1 MTGKEKKTDPNREA
15 ASRSQRSE
23 RNNKGSS
30 INAKELI
37 QSDQVMTLQELNK
50 NNEFLSSIMENN
62 PAGIVS
68 LDTAG
73 QIIYANPAAEKVL
86 RLSRSKIINRRY
98 NDPQWRIFEF
108 AGEPYPEERLPFHLV
123 KRKMAPVS
131 DIRHAIKHEDG
142 SIAYLSIHMTPL
154 RDDNGNFNGA
164 TAVIQD
170 ITQEHLDQQE
180 LLRKTSEV
188 AQLFDISI
196 PLCLINKDFEIIRV
210 NYAYCRAFQVKAA
223 DIVGRK
229 CHETRRGP
237 NCHTDHCL
245 LEAALAGNESGG
257 YEYEVELPN
266 KDRKTFLVQARPYR
280 DENGTITGIVET
292 FTDITDEK
300 LSREQIE
307 TMWNVS
313 PDLLCVADFHT
324 ATFLKVNP
332 AFRKVLGYR
341 ETEMLSRSFMD
352 FVHPEDV
359 QSTRAIIEDKLKH
372 GETVIDFTNRY
383 RCKDGTYRYLQWIS
397 RPLKE
402 KGITYAIARDITR
415 QRNAE
420 LSLQR
425 EKAWSERLINQAPDI
440 IIGLGEDST
449 IQIFNN
455 FAEKLTGYKAEE
467 VMGRKWIETFIP
479 EENRETI
486 YRVWDDIVKNKQVE
500 HDFENEI
507 LTRSKERRL
516 IEWSN
521 AVITEKGEFLM
532 VLSLGVDIT
541 KRRQAE
547 QSLRE
552 TTALLGATGRIAGV
566 GGWEVDPRNQ
576 TVTWTEETYRIHEVP
591 LDHQPS
597 IKEAMEFFHPTDR
610 GVLSRAI
617 ERAMQ
622 TGEPYDLELRLI
634 TRKGR
639 QLWVRTICEPQVAG
653 DRVIKL
659 KGIVHDITER
669 KKADMLLRKSEA
681 KFKSVFESANAGKS
695 ITLPTGEILVN
706 KAFCDMLGYTPEELR
721 QTKWQDITPA
731 DEVESIQKRIDS
743 LINGEM
749 DSTRFEK
756 RYLHK
761 NGSFVW
767 ADVSVAL
774 DRDAA
779 GNPLCFQTTVVD
791 ITRRRQAEQALR
803 ENEKKLQSLL
813 DQAPAALF
821 LHKMDGSIIEYNKL
835 SLETYGYSREEL
847 LKLKAGDIDPDY
859 QEREDR
865 SRFWREL
872 TEKKQIRF
880 EARHKKKDGTVFP
893 VEVHLAPIEINDEKY
908 VLALAADIT
917 ARKLSQQALRESEE
931 KYRTLVNSTL
941 QGVVI
946 SKSDPIRLVF
956 VNPAMA
962 GICGYAPER
971 LVGMKPDELSRLTHE
986 EDRERFFTNFKKRIQ
1001 GLRVPQ
1007 SSEYRLVAKD
1017 GSVKWVA
1024 LYSSRIEYEKEPA
1037 ILTTFMDITGR
1048 RRTEEKLREREKQ
1061 YAFLAETAFDLVKL
1075 RSIQDIYAYTAGK
1088 LHELVGD
1095 ESIIGIV
1102 EYIPDLNLWRMKHIR
1117 GVDDKYV
1124 QLSKIFG
1131 SDIRKLEGEINTKFL
1146 NKIMRG
1152 KLEEVEFDIP
1162 ALFNNKIPNQIGNA
1176 VKKLLSIDKMY
1187 CIAFQENEKIFGN
1200 ITLVLRKNARP
1211 LNVKLIESFILQ
1223 VTNFVKKQKSEEA
1236 LQSSET
1242 KFRALV
1248 DQAAEMLFLHDLH
1261 GNVLEVNTAAIQSTG
1276 YSREELEKMNVLDID
1291 PDAQDRD
1298 DRHTHWLAIK
1308 PDDPAITIEGRH
1320 KRKDGSIY
1328 PAEITLSKI
1337 AYSGAQY
1344 ILGLARDITERKEAE
1359 NVLLKMKDNLE
1370 IQVSEKTRELQER
1383 VAELERFHDATIE
1396 REFRIKEL
1404 RSEIER
1410 LKTEKK

>member
-479 EENRETI
+479 EENRKAI

-767 ADVSVAL
+767 ADISVAL

-791 ITRRRQAEQALR
+791 ITR
-803 ENEKKLQSLL
+803 
-813 DQAPAALF
+813 
-821 LHKMDGSIIEYNKL
+821 
-835 SLETYGYSREEL
+835 
-847 LKLKAGDIDPDY
+847 
-859 QEREDR
+859 
-865 SRFWREL
+865 
-872 TEKKQIRF
+872 
-880 EARHKKKDGTVFP
+880 
-893 VEVHLAPIEINDEKY
+893 
-908 VLALAADIT
+908 
-917 ARKLSQQALRESEE
+917 
-931 KYRTLVNSTL
+931 
-941 QGVVI
+941 
-946 SKSDPIRLVF
+946 
-956 VNPAMA
+956 
-962 GICGYAPER
+962 
-971 LVGMKPDELSRLTHE
+971 
-986 EDRERFFTNFKKRIQ
+986 
-1001 GLRVPQ
+1001 
-1007 SSEYRLVAKD
+1007 
-1017 GSVKWVA
+1017 
-1024 LYSSRIEYEKEPA
+1024 
-1037 ILTTFMDITGR
+1037 R